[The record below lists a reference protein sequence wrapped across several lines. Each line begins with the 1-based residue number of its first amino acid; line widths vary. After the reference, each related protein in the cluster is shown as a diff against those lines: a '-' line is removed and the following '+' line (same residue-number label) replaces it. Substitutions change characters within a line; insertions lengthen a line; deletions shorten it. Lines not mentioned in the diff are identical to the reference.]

1 MTIQRI
7 LVTGGAG
14 FIGSHTVDA
23 LLADQ
28 KDVVVLDNLSSG
40 KLENLNLAHP
50 QLEFVEGD
58 VLMYDLL
65 AEMVASVDAVLHLAA
80 IASVPQSIDNPIYT
94 LQVNTEGTLHVLEA
108 VRQAKRNIR
117 IVYAS
122 SAAVYGDIKTLPAT
136 EDAATQAQRLSPY
149 ALQKWQS
156 EEYASLYQHLHGIE
170 SLGLRYFNVYGVR
183 QDPNS
188 PYSGVISRFMDAF
201 TNQTQAVIFGDGL
214 QTRDFIHV
222 SDVASANKLAL
233 YHSVPGV
240 MNIATGK
247 PETLLALI
255 QCIEAAGK
263 KTLDYRHEPARVGD
277 ILASYGAPWRAAQTL
292 AFQASKSL
300 AAGIATM
307 LECTAGNLPVV

>member
-1 MTIQRI
+1 MAIKRI

-28 KDVVVLDNLSSG
+28 KEVVVLDNLSSG
-40 KLENLNLAHP
+40 KLSNLNLAHP
-50 QLEFVEGD
+50 HLKFIEGD

-65 AEMVASVDAVLHLAA
+65 AKIVASVDAVLHLAA
-80 IASVPQSIDNPIYT
+80 IASVPQSIDDPIHT
-94 LQVNTEGTLHVLEA
+94 LQVNTAGTLHVLEA
-108 VRQAKRNIR
+108 VRQAKRDIR

-122 SAAVYGDIKTLPAT
+122 SAAVYGDIKTLPAQEAFAT
-136 EDAATQAQRLSPY
+136 AATRLSPY

-156 EEYASLYQHLHGIE
+156 EEYADLYQHLHGIN
-170 SLGLRYFNVYGVR
+170 SLGVRYFNVYGVR

-201 TNQTQAVIFGDGL
+201 EKQTQAVVFGDGL

-222 SDVASANKLAL
+222 SDVAKANKLAL
-233 YHSVPGV
+233 YHTASGA

-247 PETLLALI
+247 PETLLSLI
-255 QCIEAAGK
+255 KCIEAAGK
-263 KTLDYRHEPARVGD
+263 KSLHYRHEAARVGD
-277 ILASYGAPWRAAQTL
+277 ILASYGDPSRAQ
-292 AFQASKSL
+292 QALQFKANKSL
-300 AAGIATM
+300 AEGIATM
-307 LECTAGNLPVV
+307 IEGVSLPE